1 MTGGGGGR
9 AGSKS
14 EAPPAPAPP
23 DVPAYAD
30 LEDAARRI
38 GAHARRTPV
47 VTSRGIDRVVGAEV
61 AFKCENLQRT
71 GSFKF
76 RGACNAVFSLP
87 EEAAAGG
94 VCTHSSGNH
103 GAALALAASLRSIP
117 ATVVM
122 PAGAARIK
130 RRAVEA
136 FGARVVEC
144 EPALAAREAAL
155 RGIAAGGADGGG
167 GGAGPHVVHPYDDA
181 RVIAGQGTAACEL
194 LAAGPGAAAEWCEP
208 LSGPLDAL
216 LAPVGGGGLLSGAA
230 LAGARH
236 GCRVYGAEPLGA
248 DDAARSFRA
257 GRILPMEAPRT
268 MADGLRATLG
278 TRNFEIVRRY
288 VEDIFTVS
296 EDAIAAAMRLLWER
310 AKLVVEPSGAVP
322 LAALMEHGPPP
333 GCRRVGVVLS
343 GGNVDL
349 DRLPWSPGP

>member
-1 MTGGGGGR
+1 MTGGGSR
-9 AGSKS
+9 AGPKS
-14 EAPPAPAPP
+14 EAPPAP

-30 LEDAARRI
+30 VEDAARRI
-38 GAHARRTPV
+38 GPHVRRTPV
-47 VTSRGIDRVVGAEV
+47 VTSRGIDRAVGAEV

-76 RGACNAVFSLP
+76 RGACNAVFALP

-103 GAALALAASLRSIP
+103 GAALALAARLRSIP

-122 PAGAARIK
+122 PAGAARVK

-144 EPALAAREAAL
+144 EPALAAREAVL
-155 RGIAAGGADGGG
+155 RDLAAGGGADGK
-167 GGAGPHVVHPYDDA
+167 GAGPRVVHPYDDA
-181 RVIAGQGTAACEL
+181 RVIAGQGTAAREL
-194 LAAGPGAAAEWCEP
+194 LEAGGAAEWCEP
-208 LSGPLDAL
+208 LSGPLDAV

-248 DDAARSFRA
+248 DDAARSLRA

-349 DRLPWSPGP
+349 DRLPWSPAP